1 MKFIAAVFFLFFL
14 CPGLYSQSVF
24 NPVKVAVV
32 EARFDS
38 VEETLRKYKIPFTII
53 PERMLENAE
62 DLYQF
67 DLIFFPCGI
76 GISPETSI
84 NILSRGT
91 NSKVLPL
98 KKNIIKRMTRKSQ
111 KRSDLF

>member
-14 CPGLYSQSVF
+14 CSGLYAQSVF

-32 EARFDS
+32 EARFDT

-62 DLYQF
+62 D
-67 DLIFFPCGI
+67 
-76 GISPETSI
+76 
-84 NILSRGT
+84 
-91 NSKVLPL
+91 
-98 KKNIIKRMTRKSQ
+98 
-111 KRSDLF
+111 